1 MAGEFGLGSQDN
13 LYIDL
18 QLAKKSDQPIRR
30 ESRVP
35 AVDEL
40 GDVRLFESEPRGGLH
55 LSQPQFL
62 NAIAN
67 LSGQLGFETQIL
79 GVRQTQIGKNIAAP
93 SRMGIWFLRI
103 FDFISRIFL
112 AFAWRRDFLWLAS
125 IARER
130 GPFPTWAS

>member
-1 MAGEFGLGSQDN
+1 MACEFEVGPQDN
-13 LYIDL
+13 LHIDL

-30 ESRVP
+30 ESRVST
-35 AVDEL
+35 VDEF
-40 GDVRLFESEPRGGLH
+40 GDVRLFESESCGGLH

-93 SRMGIWFLRI
+93 LEDGNLIPAHFRFHL
-103 FDFISRIFL
+103 
-112 AFAWRRDFLWLAS
+112 
-125 IARER
+125 
-130 GPFPTWAS
+130 